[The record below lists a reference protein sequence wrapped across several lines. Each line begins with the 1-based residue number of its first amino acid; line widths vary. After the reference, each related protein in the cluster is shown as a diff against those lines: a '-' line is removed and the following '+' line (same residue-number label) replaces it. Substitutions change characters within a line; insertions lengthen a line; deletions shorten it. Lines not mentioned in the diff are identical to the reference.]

1 VSEEKNMSFH
11 DLPQEVIDERIAQM
25 RREAEVRRLVGRTR
39 QGRRTR
45 SRRRWILRRQAA
57 ATRLAG
63 IAQIVNEVV
72 GSIISPAWPTDR
84 PRRYAG
90 PGAGR

>member
-1 VSEEKNMSFH
+1 MSFH
-11 DLPQEVIDERIAQM
+11 DMPHEVADERIAQM
-25 RREAEVRRLVGRTR
+25 RREAEVRGLVSRTR

-45 SRRRWILRRQAA
+45 ARRRWILRRHAA
-57 ATRLAG
+57 STRLAG

-72 GSIISPAWPTDR
+72 GSIISPPWPTDQ
-84 PRRYAG
+84 PRRYVG